1 MNDEYEFKEEIL
13 EAAFDMV
20 DEYLDEPIK
29 PNEFTAKDMAEKY
42 PQYGQR
48 HWLNK
53 LDDAVKDG
61 VLMSRRVKGG
71 GKAFWIPDSQE
82 KD

>member
-1 MNDEYEFKEEIL
+1 MNEEYKFKDEIL

-20 DEYLDEPIK
+20 DEYIDEPIK
-29 PNEFTAKDMAEKY
+29 DHEFTAKDMAERY

-53 LDDAVKDG
+53 LDDAVKDD
-61 VLMSRRVKGG
+61 VLKSRRVKGG
-71 GKAFWIPDSQE
+71 GKAYWIPEQPD
-82 KD
+82 